1 MSRHL
6 ETTRFVALP
15 QEEVFDLV
23 ADVESYPEFLPGF
36 LEARILKRD
45 GDALLVMQRVG
56 LPGLTIS
63 FRSRAELT
71 RPDHLLITSHDKP
84 FRSLRHEWRFEAI
97 ETARTKVTMRVDFA
111 LVGAGLGGFKEAVVR
126 QLYARS
132 VEAFEARARER
143 ALAQSRKARNGNGG
157 GNADG
162 IT

>member
-23 ADVESYPEFLPGF
+23 SDVESYPEFLPGF
-36 LEARILKRD
+36 LEARILERD

-56 LPGLTIS
+56 LPGLTIA

-71 RPDHLLITSHDKP
+71 RPDRLLITSHDKP
-84 FRSLRHEWRFEAI
+84 FRSLRHEWHFEAI
-97 ETARTKVTMRVDFA
+97 EKARTKVTMRVDFA
-111 LVGAGLGGFKEAVVR
+111 LVGAGFGGFKEAVVR

-143 ALAQSRKARNGNGG
+143 ALAQARKIQTGG
-157 GNADG
+157 SSGG
-162 IT
+162 T